1 MAVTAVYTRRKP
13 EEGILYNAVCQEW
26 PKIWA
31 MSKAANDG
39 HGLPDFIQDAV
50 DDYRKCGDLKHG
62 FIHAQC
68 CSCKESLVIAFSCKQ
83 TGLCNSCD
91 GKRMVALAA
100 HRVDEIIPKVRI
112 RQWVIT
118 FPFDVRLL
126 LAWNNK
132 FRSNII
138 SAVMRGLQRHYV
150 KQALEQGGKNP
161 KFGGIS
167 VLQRMDQQCKLFVH
181 WHILCAEGTPT
192 LGVTFSHSSLASL
205 TVGTPV

>member
-1 MAVTAVYTRRKP
+1 
-13 EEGILYNAVCQEW
+13 
-26 PKIWA
+26 
-31 MSKAANDG
+31 
-39 HGLPDFIQDAV
+39 
-50 DDYRKCGDLKHG
+50 
-62 FIHAQC
+62 
-68 CSCKESLVIAFSCKQ
+68 
-83 TGLCNSCD
+83 
-91 GKRMVALAA
+91 MVALAA

-161 KFGGIS
+161 KFGGDFGAS
-167 VLQRMDQQCKLFVH
+167 AHGSAMQTF
-181 WHILCAEGTPT
+181 CALAYLMRGRNP
-192 LGVTFSHSSLASL
+192 HSRSD
-205 TVGTPV
+205 V